1 MTRVWLTVAA
11 AAFLLA
17 GCGGGGGTTT
27 VTVNGNGTSQV
38 VGFGLP
44 INADTFGDVWVTHGA
59 TSVFPLLPNND
70 NAQPMLLL
78 SPITFN
84 AIDIKVATP
93 GPGSHVRVA
102 IYQADSSWYPTKLVV
117 DGGALDTSSA
127 GIKTASFS
135 KIQIPAGRYI
145 LMANA
150 DKGDVAC
157 VAYDGPDPFGPVLA
171 SSSFITRITHA
182 RSYAAFPDRYPGGGW
197 TTITGTLPFRY
208 FVFPDVISSP

>member
-1 MTRVWLTVAA
+1 MTRTWLTAA
-11 AAFLLA
+11 ACALLLA
-17 GCGGGGGTTT
+17 GCGGGGTKT
-27 VTVNGNGTSQV
+27 VTVTQDGAAP

-44 INADTFGDVWVTHGA
+44 INADTFGDMWVTHGP
-59 TSVFPLLPNND
+59 TTVFGLLADND
-70 NAQPMLLL
+70 YAQPMLLL

-84 AIDIKVATP
+84 ALDVKVATP
-93 GPGSHVRVA
+93 QTGSHVRVA
-102 IYQADSSWYPTKLVV
+102 IYEADSSWYPTKLVV
-117 DGGALDTSSA
+117 DGGPLDTSSS

-171 SSSFITRITHA
+171 SSSFVTRITHA
-182 RSYAAFPDRYPGGGW
+182 RSYGEFPDQYPGGSW
-197 TTITGTLPFRY
+197 ITITGTLPFRY